1 MEMTTIQIPKE
12 DLERLEELKIHPSQP
27 MREVIEMLLDERERD
42 ELLETVIKEHP
53 KLYVELSDLK
63 GKKKEDLLKKMTQ

>member
-42 ELLETVIKEHP
+42 ELLEAVIKEHL